1 MTLATGFAPANLP
14 SFLRLPLIRLF
25 AWFRRAWQP
34 NRFCLMHNHD
44 VNASSTTQVKNDIIN
59 KFESLKGDVSIVFAT
74 EFYFWFTKR
83 IFSYSKP
90 FAHVLL
96 ECSKP
101 QQPYLN

>member
-1 MTLATGFAPANLP
+1 MFLKTCGFFKYCK
-14 SFLRLPLIRLF
+14 SVSY
-25 AWFRRAWQP
+25 
-34 NRFCLMHNHD
+34 
-44 VNASSTTQVKNDIIN
+44 VNASSTQVKNDIIN